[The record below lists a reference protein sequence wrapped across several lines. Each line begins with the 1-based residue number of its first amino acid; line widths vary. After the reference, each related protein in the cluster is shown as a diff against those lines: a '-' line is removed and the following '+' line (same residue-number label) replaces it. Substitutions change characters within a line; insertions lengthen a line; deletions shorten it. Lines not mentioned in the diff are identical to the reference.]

1 MSTVWIRV
9 SFGVVLAM
17 LVALTAIFGVAMA
30 APGPTPPEDPG
41 VTFSSLSGGED
52 DARSQNTLT
61 QKIDKFYEDAKNYR
75 DDFPGWQRNAAL
87 ALTGVGIVLVLIG
100 LALPAVVNFLRLGL
114 VLGSG
119 LLFWY
124 SFMVFRLP
132 VPDVTP
138 EGTSLLALL
147 GAGEPE
153 PLDFAGRFAL
163 FAVCFIGLILALFLG
178 LWRLTEWTSA
188 PRRATAAAPATSPSH
203 APLPPTTPAAA
214 AQWAPPSS
222 TPSPSPPPAPS
233 PAPTPAPSPTVL
245 EYAPARS
252 NSEPRPSSEPPK
264 ADEPES
270 EWSKKSDA

>member
-30 APGPTPPEDPG
+30 APGPKPPEDPG
-41 VTFSSLSGGED
+41 VTFSSLSGGDD

-61 QKIDKFYEDAKNYR
+61 QKVDKFYEDAKNYR

-87 ALTGVGIVLVLIG
+87 SLTGVGILLMLIG
-100 LALPAVVNFLRLGL
+100 VGLPAVVNFVRLGL
-114 VLGSG
+114 VLGG
-119 LLFWY
+119 GILMLYAFR
-124 SFMVFRLP
+124 VFTLP

-147 GAGEPE
+147 GAGEPA
-153 PLDFAGRFAL
+153 PLNFAGRFAL
-163 FAVCFIGLILALFLG
+163 FAVSFIGLILALFLG
-178 LWRLTEWTSA
+178 LWRLMEWTSS
-188 PRRATAAAPATSPSH
+188 PRRVAVAAAPAATPVH
-203 APLPPTTPAAA
+203 AATPAPPPAAA

-222 TPSPSPPPAPS
+222 STPSPPPAPAS
-233 PAPTPAPSPTVL
+233 PPAPAPTVL

-252 NSEPRPSSEPPK
+252 TTEPAK
-264 ADEPES
+264 AGEPES
-270 EWSKKSDA
+270 EWSKKEEA